1 MNFIKEISDTY
12 KKLLG
17 DGKFLSEE
25 KLKESYEIF
34 RNNFGPEKLKS
45 LDGEVLL
52 NTIFN
57 HSNRTSLV
65 YWLEF
70 KNDDELQTGRFGG
83 IGGGSA
89 LKFVIYKRKEDGMW
103 MTGNPRDM
111 KELELD
117 EAIDIARDKRDLL
130 IKGAAI
136 IEAIPDNFD
145 DDTYLKLQDDINNE
159 LDGFGNLGWVHKYF
173 HMLYPEKIDA
183 FHNTDWQN
191 FYIIKMLEKPIK
203 TDGRYALAA
212 QYMRF
217 SKQTDIRINN
227 LTRVLME
234 YFGPLHNYWKI
245 GINNHT
251 KSSWQEMLDN
261 NYMSVEWSGLGD
273 LKEIDWMSG
282 KEAKEN
288 LKKIFS
294 EKYSNTPQGV
304 NKAANQMFAF
314 YRNIQPNDVVIAIE
328 DNKIIKIG
336 KVIDGYGY
344 RDDLIF
350 PQSIKVQWFEG
361 GIEKLPKQGEGSG
374 ANVNQ
379 FRDFD
384 NLIAI
389 EKMLNN
395 SVELTTDNA
404 KIIEEK
410 IINTGIIGKIEGI
423 LDRKKNVILYGP
435 PGTGKTYWAEK
446 ACLELA
452 SKKSFKKT
460 FKETSESEKT
470 ILLGNSDSKG
480 LVRSCCFHPSYC
492 YEDFIE
498 GIKPSLLNDQTVFSL
513 KAGIFKSLCED
524 AKKSPENN
532 FYLIIDEINRGDIS
546 RIFGELISIVEV
558 GKRGK
563 EMILPLSRE
572 SFSVMDNVY
581 IVGTM
586 NTADKSIA
594 LLDIALRRRFG
605 FIEIMPDY
613 SILSPITIENIP
625 IGLWLSE
632 LNKRIV
638 EHVGRD
644 SRNLQI
650 GHSYFMENGVPIKS
664 FIKLSKIIQ
673 EDIIPLIEEYC
684 YGDYITISKIIGSS
698 FIDIKKQEINQDLF
712 KAENKTD
719 LISALLETDPEI
731 ITSSSVQIEEN
742 TEDQDPE
749 NGDISGEQ
757 QA

>member
-17 DGKFLSEE
+17 DDKFLSED

-70 KNDDELQTGRFGG
+70 KNDEELQTGRFGG

-89 LKFVIYKRKEDGMW
+89 LKFVIYKRKEDGRW
-103 MTGNPRDM
+103 ITGNPRDM
-111 KELELD
+111 KELELN
-117 EAIDIARDKRDLL
+117 EAIDIAREKRDLL
-130 IKGAAI
+130 VKGATL

-145 DDTYLKLQDDINNE
+145 DNTYLKLQNDIDKALE
-159 LDGFGNLGWVHKYF
+159 GFGNLGWVHKYF
-173 HMLYPEKIDA
+173 HMLYPEKIDD

-191 FYIIKMLEKPIK
+191 FYLIKMLEKPIK
-203 TDGRYALAA
+203 PDGRYALAA

-217 SKQTDIRINN
+217 SKQINIRINI

-234 YFGPLHNYWKI
+234 YFGPLHNYWRI
-245 GINNHT
+245 GINDDT
-251 KSSWQEMLDN
+251 KNYWQEMLN
-261 NYMSVEWSGLGD
+261 KSNISVEWSDLGD
-273 LKEIDWMSG
+273 LNQIDVMSG

-294 EKYSNTPQGV
+294 EKYPNTPQV
-304 NKAANQMFAF
+304 INKAANQMFMF
-314 YRNIQPNDVVIAIE
+314 YRGIQPNDVIIAAE
-328 DNKIIKIG
+328 DHKILKVG
-336 KVIDGYGY
+336 KVVSGYEY
-344 RDDLIF
+344 RDDLVF
-350 PQSIKVQWFEG
+350 PQSIRVQWFEG
-361 GIEKLPKQGEGSG
+361 VNEKLPKQDEGFRTT
-374 ANVNQ
+374 VNR
-379 FRDFD
+379 FRNFD

-395 SVELTTDNA
+395 SDKISTDITRSI
-404 KIIEEK
+404 KLEGSH
-410 IINTGIIGKIEGI
+410 TGFIGKIEGI
-423 LDRKKNVILYGP
+423 LERKKNVILYGP

-452 SKKSFKKT
+452 SRKSFKKA
-460 FKETSESEKT
+460 FEEISESEKAF
-470 ILLGNSDSKG
+470 LFGNSNSKG
-480 LVRSCCFHPSYC
+480 LVRSCCFHPSYG

-498 GIKPSLLNDQTVFSL
+498 GIKPSLLNSQTIFSL

-546 RIFGELISIVEV
+546 RIFGELISIIET

-563 EMILPLSRE
+563 EMLLPLSGE
-572 SFSVMDNVY
+572 SFSVMDNVF
-581 IVGTM
+581 IIGTM

-613 SILSPITIENIP
+613 SILSSITIESIP
-625 IGLWLSE
+625 IGLWLLE
-632 LNKRIV
+632 LNKRII
-638 EHVGRD
+638 EYVGRD
-644 SRNLQI
+644 ARNLQI
-650 GHSYFMENGVPIKS
+650 GHSYFMEKGVPIKD
-664 FIKLSKIIQ
+664 FDKLRKVIQ

-698 FIDIKKQEINQDLF
+698 FINITKQEINQDLF
-712 KAENKTD
+712 KAANKAD
-719 LISALLETDPEI
+719 LISALLETEPEI
-731 ITSSSVQIEEN
+731 VTSSNVQIDEN
-742 TEDQDPE
+742 DEGQILKND
-749 NGDISGEQ
+749 DISGDQ